1 MPEFDCSAI
10 LNESLIM
17 TMVGMTMVG
26 MTMVGMTMV
35 MMTLGWG
42 LVPMKSI
49 AKYYSNTVR

>member
-10 LNESLIM
+10 LNESLI
-17 TMVGMTMVG
+17 

>member
-17 TMVGMTMVG
+17 TMIG